1 MSGVRGKG
9 DGFPREDGS
18 EGSAAGGSLEAEENG
33 WKFSPGAMVAAGAGA
48 GGGSRDV
55 GGGDVV
61 VVGDGGGDAGGAG
74 GGTGEGG
81 VSGTF
86 LDGGNPTSQVLF
98 TFPLVPDV
106 ELLVMQED
114 VDFVQ
119 RIVVV
124 RLSSSVSVAE
134 L

>member
-1 MSGVRGKG
+1 MRGKG
-9 DGFPREDGS
+9 EGFPREDGS

-33 WKFSPGAMVAAGAGA
+33 WKNSPGAMVTAGAGA
-48 GGGSRDV
+48 AGGGRGV

-61 VVGDGGGDAGGAG
+61 VGAG
-74 GGTGEGG
+74 GGAGEGG
-81 VSGTF
+81 VGGTF

-124 RLSSSVSVAE
+124 RLSQMSTAE
-134 L
+134 LQLY